1 MTGRIA
7 EICSCLTP
15 ARVFADVGCDH
26 GYMTRYMLKN
36 NLCGRAYITD
46 IHAGSLEK
54 AKILLKDEVEA
65 GRCIPV
71 LCDGLDGVKE
81 PCDLVLIAGLGG
93 EEIVKILSR
102 VPLPARFVL
111 QPMKNSGKLRAY
123 LVERGAKILSD
134 RTFEDGKF
142 YDLIV
147 GEGQGGDDYSDFEIK
162 YGRDNLRT
170 PSAAF
175 LRFLEKEKG
184 KLRARLARRGM
195 RRESRDEMRA
205 KLYEL
210 EVITDA
216 IEGTL

>member
-7 EICSCLTP
+7 EICACLTP
-15 ARVFADVGCDH
+15 AHVFADVGCDH

-36 NLCGRAYITD
+36 NLCERAYISD
-46 IHAGSLEK
+46 ISAGSLEK
-54 AKILLKDEVEA
+54 ARTLLNAEVEA

-71 LCDGLDGVKE
+71 VADGLDGIKE

-93 EEIVKILSR
+93 EETVKILSR
-102 VPLPARFVL
+102 VPLPKRFVL
-111 QPMKNSGKLRAY
+111 QPMKNTDKLRAF
-123 LVERGAKILSD
+123 LIERGAKILCD
-134 RTFEDGKF
+134 YTFEDGKF

-147 GEGQGGDDYSDFEIK
+147 GEGEGGDRYSDFEIK
-162 YGRDNLRT
+162 YGRDNLRS

-175 LRFLEKEKG
+175 CRFLAAEQG
-184 KLRARLARRGM
+184 KLRARLARREVRG
-195 RRESRDEMRA
+195 ESRDEMRA

-216 IEGTL
+216 IEATL